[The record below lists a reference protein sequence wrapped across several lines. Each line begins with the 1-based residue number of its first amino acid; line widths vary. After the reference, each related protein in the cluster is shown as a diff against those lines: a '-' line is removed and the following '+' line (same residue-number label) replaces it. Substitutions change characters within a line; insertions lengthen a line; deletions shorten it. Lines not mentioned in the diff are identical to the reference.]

1 MARLVVKNKYKK
13 DTCYEEI
20 GPCAQHMDTIL
31 GSIDDTSG
39 DVYVIV
45 NKKKRI
51 FTLISHKCISTPI
64 LKGRC
69 ILNGY
74 FFQLAHFF

>member
-1 MARLVVKNKYKK
+1 MARLVVKNKYKE

-51 FTLISHKCISTPI
+51 FTLI